1 MYTGGIPLAFSAL
14 MWRHRDSIIA
24 DQELRMQGI
33 GESRASNPQFSTR
46 VRYQELYQL
55 FKPNMMQWRLV
66 LLGRKFL
73 LIAISLLYSTN
84 PLFQARFVKALA
96 VVALATLHARW

>member
-55 FKPNMMQWRLV
+55 FKPNMMV